1 MASRKT
7 FLWRSAA
14 AAVVTGDLS
23 AMVVEQMGAKFSPDS
38 KEVMF
43 VDLNASRLVIGE
55 LANAEADANA
65 GPPSREPS
73 YAVHDWK

>member
-7 FLWRSAA
+7 FLWRSTS
-14 AAVVTGDLS
+14 AAVVTGDMS

-43 VDLNASRLVIGE
+43 VDPNASRLVIGE

-65 GPPSREPS
+65 RPCCERTLLPR
-73 YAVHDWK
+73 A